1 MTSGRRHRVMV
12 ALDFQ
17 NLGVS
22 AENVEAMDSWI
33 RGEVDRRFPV
43 TSHEVYRAYCRP
55 NQEAAIAELRRLR
68 WRVKA
73 TTSDSDQWIIQET
86 KSYCGESPG
95 NTVVFLCSKDRDFS
109 GLVQELRNRG
119 VDVYGMGPSGASQR
133 LVQAV
138 GRQRWI
144 QYPNRF

>member
-1 MTSGRRHRVMV
+1 MS
-12 ALDFQ
+12 
-17 NLGVS
+17 
-22 AENVEAMDSWI
+22 MDSWI
-33 RGEVDRRFPV
+33 RGEVDRRFST

-86 KSYCGESPG
+86 KSYCGESPE

-133 LVQAV
+133 LVQSV
-138 GRQRWI
+138 DRQRWI
-144 QYPNRF
+144 QYPSRF